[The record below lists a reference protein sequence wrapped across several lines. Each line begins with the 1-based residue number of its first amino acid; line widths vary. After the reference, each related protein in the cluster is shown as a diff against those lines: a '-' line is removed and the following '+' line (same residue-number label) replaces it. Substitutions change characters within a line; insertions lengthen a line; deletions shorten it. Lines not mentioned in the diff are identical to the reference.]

1 MIHEHGGSFHLLMSS
16 SISLFSGLYFL
27 LKRSLDSFIK
37 FIPRNFIVFEIIING
52 IVFLISFQVC
62 ALLVHRKA
70 ADFWMLILYPATLL
84 KEFMISSSVLV
95 EFLGSLR
102 YRIMSSANR
111 DNLTIFIKLNLYSLK
126 IFVYNSLFWLC
137 LYWVSEGV
145 WCWLYRI
152 SFVVFLPFLF
162 PEEVWGVFVLALL

>member
-1 MIHEHGGSFHLLMSS
+1 
-16 SISLFSGLYFL
+16 
-27 LKRSLDSFIK
+27 
-37 FIPRNFIVFEIIING
+37 
-52 IVFLISFQVC
+52 
-62 ALLVHRKA
+62 LLVHRKA

-84 KEFMISSSVLV
+84 KEFMISSSLLV

-126 IFVYNSLFWLC
+126 IFIYNSLFWLR